1 LNRRV
6 EQLQIIA
13 TNSRPIATIGATSDE
28 LRISFRIDAQ
38 RAGFVKLMRKQYGN
52 YGRTTMG
59 RRDGIETLPRQERE
73 GKSAKKECEV
83 KILLG
88 HTWMRQAAAVFNRLV
103 VPSPQNSPNRKLER
117 SMRAWPRTVA
127 PQCRGRP
134 QSSPVARR

>member
-1 LNRRV
+1 
-6 EQLQIIA
+6 
-13 TNSRPIATIGATSDE
+13 
-28 LRISFRIDAQ
+28 
-38 RAGFVKLMRKQYGN
+38 MRSQYGN
-52 YGRTTMG
+52 YGRTIMG

-73 GKSAKKECEV
+73 GKSAKKECEA

-103 VPSPQNSPNRKLER
+103 VPSPQNSLNRKLER

-127 PQCRGRP
+127 RNAEAAP